1 MTSVKTF
8 HTSADKYRS
17 GPYFPNKTK
26 AIQIFTGRKSFHSK
40 PSKEELATLHMTST
54 KIDMKNPRILRE
66 PTKRGRKSD
75 LEKDQFGCVSE
86 QKLAKILG
94 NSEKISEM
102 FNYIDE
108 QHVFKGKDGSK
119 LVLSDNFFVNYNI
132 RRILYTTYNYSGV
145 IWNYC
150 GRDKDLN
157 MLSYYPL

>member
-8 HTSADKYRS
+8 HTSADKHRS

-40 PSKEELATLHMTST
+40 PSKKELATLHMTST

-94 NSEKISEM
+94 NSEKCS
-102 FNYIDE
+102 N
-108 QHVFKGKDGSK
+108 FK
-119 LVLSDNFFVNYNI
+119 NI
-132 RRILYTTYNYSGV
+132 ITND
-145 IWNYC
+145 II
-150 GRDKDLN
+150 
-157 MLSYYPL
+157 